1 MRIGLVGWPGSG
13 MSTLFKAL
21 GGKPQ
26 PGHKGGTRADS
37 WPLVSLDVPDPRLEW
52 LRELWKPKKYTPA
65 RIEFV
70 DFPGIPDSRE
80 KGRGELMHALRDT
93 DGLCLVVRDFQ
104 DPSYPYE
111 RPEPDP
117 EGDLAS
123 LKTELLFGDYAAV
136 EARIERLRERVKKP
150 SKTRE
155 KEEKELRLLERCLP
169 ALEEGIPLREVK
181 MSDSERA
188 LLAGFRFASEKPMI
202 EILNVSED
210 RLGGDLPGNACCA
223 LLEAEIGEL
232 SLEERKEFLKDYGI
246 EEPFRDRLVR
256 MGYDTLGLAS
266 FFTMGEDEVRAWTIR
281 AGDDAVTAA
290 GKVHSDLARGFIRA
304 EVISWEDLHAAGSV
318 RDAKAK
324 GLFRVEG
331 RDYRVKDGDILNIRF
346 SV

>member
-13 MSTLFKAL
+13 MTTLFRAL

-52 LRELWKPKKYTPA
+52 LRDLWSPKKFTPA

-70 DFPGIPDSRE
+70 DFPGIPPSRE

-93 DGLCLVVRDFQ
+93 DGLCLVIRDFL

-123 LKTELLFGDYAAV
+123 LKSELFFGDYAAV
-136 EARIERLRERVKKP
+136 ENRIEKLQEKLKKP

-169 ALEEGIPLREVK
+169 ALEEGRPLRDVE
-181 MSDSERA
+181 MSAAERA
-188 LLAGFRFASEKPMI
+188 LLSGFRFASEKPLI
-202 EILNVSED
+202 VIRNVSEE
-210 RLGGDLPGNACCA
+210 RLAGELPENACCA
-223 LLEAEIGEL
+223 LLEAEIAEL
-232 SLEERKEFLKDYGI
+232 SREERKAFLQDYGI
-246 EEPFRDRLVR
+246 QEPFRDRLIR
-256 MGYDTLGLAS
+256 MGYETLGLRS

-281 AGDDAVTAA
+281 TGDDAVTAA
-290 GKVHSDLARGFIRA
+290 GKIHSDLARGFIRA

-318 RDAKAK
+318 REAKAR

-331 RDYRVKDGDILNIRF
+331 KDYQVRDGDILNIRF